1 MHKSRASA
9 VGCALL
15 RRFAD
20 YSSSGRVRP
29 IRPYMAHQLR
39 LIIGV
44 FVSILV
50 TAPAFAQEPAAAG
63 RIKVVSGAVYLV
75 RGNSAVPAQ
84 AGQVVYQADVLRTGA
99 DGRVGLTLKD
109 DTRVSLGPGSEVHLD
124 RFDYAPAEGQL
135 ALALKVVRGVVA
147 YVSGHIAKLSPDAV
161 RIETPSA
168 ILGVRGTTLAMRIDG
183 V

>member
-1 MHKSRASA
+1 MVHK
-9 VGCALL
+9 
-15 RRFAD
+15 
-20 YSSSGRVRP
+20 
-29 IRPYMAHQLR
+29 LR
-39 LIIGV
+39 LIGV
-44 FVSILV
+44 FVSLLA
-50 TAPAFAQEPAAAG
+50 TAPVFAQEPSAAG
-63 RIKVVSGAVYLV
+63 RIKVVSGTVYLV
-75 RGNSAVPAQ
+75 RGNSSVAVQP
-84 AGQVVYQADVLRTGA
+84 GQLVYQADVLRTGS

-109 DTRVSLGPGSEVHLD
+109 DTRVSLGPASELRLD

>member
-1 MHKSRASA
+1 MVHK
-9 VGCALL
+9 
-15 RRFAD
+15 
-20 YSSSGRVRP
+20 
-29 IRPYMAHQLR
+29 LR

-44 FVSILV
+44 LVSFLV
-50 TAPAFAQEPAAAG
+50 TAPVFAQEPSAAG
-63 RIKVVSGAVYLV
+63 RIKVVSGTVYLV
-75 RGNSAVPAQ
+75 RGNSSALVQP
-84 AGQVVYQADVLRTGA
+84 GQLVYQADVLRTGS

-109 DTRVSLGPGSEVHLD
+109 DTRVSLGPASELRLD

>member
-1 MHKSRASA
+1 MVHR
-9 VGCALL
+9 
-15 RRFAD
+15 
-20 YSSSGRVRP
+20 
-29 IRPYMAHQLR
+29 LR

-44 FVSILV
+44 FVSLVV
-50 TAPAFAQEPAAAG
+50 TAPVFAQEPSAAG
-63 RIKVVSGAVYLV
+63 RIKVVSGTVYLV
-75 RGNSAVPAQ
+75 RGNSSAQ
-84 AGQVVYQADVLRTGA
+84 VQPGQLVYQADVLRTGS

-109 DTRVSLGPGSEVHLD
+109 DTRVSLGPASELRLD